1 MMEGRSP
8 RRAEMVETHEL
19 EGIVLVTF
27 ALNSS
32 ELV

>member
-1 MMEGRSP
+1 MEGRCP

-19 EGIVLVTF
+19 EGRVLVTF
-27 ALNSS
+27 ALNFS